1 MLFHDHTLYIY
12 IYINFLASFYG
23 RCSTAWRLH
32 SHYENVYFLTLS
44 FQKFLV
50 LIKSSSEGWKDEIT
64 MKPSSGFEL
73 VYQPSYCQIWIKV
86 AICQSDSIMTFN
98 CELCQSEYSV
108 FSGRIIIKL
117 SRICFF
123 CTYVDQMIIQQ
134 RLIFCSKFSF
144 TIFLLMFFPLFSK
157 VFTNTLKIYE
167 LPKINNTTPKYC
179 QTLVSTIIMFQAN
192 SMSQLHLA
200 SEICPY

>member
-1 MLFHDHTLYIY
+1 
-12 IYINFLASFYG
+12 
-23 RCSTAWRLH
+23 
-32 SHYENVYFLTLS
+32 
-44 FQKFLV
+44 
-50 LIKSSSEGWKDEIT
+50 

-157 VFTNTLKIYE
+157 VFTNILKIDE
-167 LPKINNTTPKYC
+167 QPKIYIKIVKE
-179 QTLVSTIIMFQAN
+179 LFTIIIYQTN
-192 SMSQLHLA
+192 SMSKFHLS
-200 SEICPY
+200 SELYWKCTLRGKGLFWH